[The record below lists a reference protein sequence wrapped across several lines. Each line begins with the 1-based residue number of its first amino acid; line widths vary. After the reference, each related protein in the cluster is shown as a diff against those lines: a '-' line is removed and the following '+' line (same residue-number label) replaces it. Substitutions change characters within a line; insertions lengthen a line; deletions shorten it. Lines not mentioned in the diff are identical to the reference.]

1 MAVQFMET
9 LRRRRAVVLATGAL
23 AGATLAVAGCG
34 GSSETGSQAGDV
46 ASYVPADS
54 PFYLEVT
61 TDLDGPQW
69 TQVDALAKLFPAYP
83 EFRKELEQDLQ
94 GEDVDF
100 DRDVKPLLGD
110 RAAVAVLNVPD
121 TSGIQGSIT
130 STDPE
135 SAAGAA
141 AGAADDTEVVGVVDI
156 AEGEEDAVTAL
167 LVRSGATKA
176 GEHDGV
182 SYYQKPDDDTV
193 TAVADG
199 ALVVANSTGQLYKAL
214 DAHDAGGDQTLA
226 GQSKFTDALA
236 KLPADVFGQA
246 YIDVGSLI
254 RQAGTDTP
262 QLEQLGLGDYENAV
276 VAASLAAEPDG
287 ARVKGVVMGVP
298 DTGASSFSPT
308 LDDRAPADAVAYLG
322 FDNLA
327 GSVSTILEQVRASQ
341 GGDVQK
347 QFDAFAGQLP
357 QLLGVTTDDLSALTS
372 GEHAIVV
379 TGGRKPGAALALQ
392 VDDGAQAQAT
402 LDKLRVG
409 VPALLRTFSPDTRL
423 PAWQQVPLA
432 AGVQGWRL
440 PLSPE
445 AGVVYGVDGDLAI
458 VGTNVPAVTAV
469 QRPASPLS
477 ASAAYQDG
485 VSGMPDEVTSVLWVN
500 VQELISTAGTLG
512 AFDRSDAE
520 TLANLK
526 PVKSLAAWTT
536 GGDTPTF
543 EVFLRLAQ

>member
-1 MAVQFMET
+1 MAVQFMES

-23 AGATLAVAGCG
+23 AGATLGVAGCG
-34 GSSETGSQAGDV
+34 GSSEAGSQAGDV
-46 ASYVPADS
+46 ASYVPAGS
-54 PFYLEVT
+54 PFYLEVS
-61 TDLDGPQW
+61 TDFDGPQW
-69 TQVDALAKLFPAYP
+69 GQIDELAKLFPAYP
-83 EFRKELEQDLQ
+83 ELRKQLDEELQ
-94 GEDVDF
+94 GEDVNF

-130 STDPE
+130 SSDPE

-141 AGAADDTEVVGVVDI
+141 AGAADDTEAVGVVGI
-156 AEGEEDAVTAL
+156 AEGKEEAMTAL
-167 LVRSGATKA
+167 LVRSGAAKA

-182 SYYQKPDDDTV
+182 AYYQQADGDTV

-199 ALVVANSTGQLYKAL
+199 ALVIANSTGQLYKAL
-214 DAHDAGGDQTLA
+214 DAHEAGGDETLA
-226 GQSKFTDALA
+226 GQDRFTDALA

-246 YIDVGSLI
+246 YIDVGALV
-254 RQAGTDTP
+254 RQAGTDSP
-262 QLEQLGLGDYENAV
+262 QLQQLGLGDYQDAV

-287 ARVKGVVMGVP
+287 ARVKGVIVGAP
-298 DTGASSFSPT
+298 DTGASAFSPT
-308 LDDRAPADAVAYLG
+308 LDDRAPADAIAYLG
-322 FDNLA
+322 FDDLA
-327 GSVSTILEQVRASQ
+327 GSVSTVLEQVRASQ
-341 GGDVQK
+341 GEDVQK

-392 VDDGAQAQAT
+392 VDDGARAQAT

-409 VPALLRTFSPDTRL
+409 VPSLLRTFSPDTKL

-440 PLSPE
+440 PLSPD

-458 VGTNVPAVTAV
+458 VGTSVPAVTGV

-477 ASAAYQDG
+477 ASSAYQAG
-485 VSGMPDEVTSVLWVN
+485 VSGMPDEVTSVLWLN
-500 VQELISTAGTLG
+500 VQELIGTADTLG
-512 AFDRSDAE
+512 AFDKSDAE
-520 TLANLK
+520 ALANLK
-526 PVKSLAAWTT
+526 PVKSVAAWTT

-543 EVFLRLAQ
+543 EVFLRLAR